1 MSQVAISETLVPS
14 VVEVSVDGTT
24 YTIAPFSMAK
34 SVKAMSFLYAVAE
47 AAGITDAVARLGE
60 ARDNVLLGNAP
71 NLLSQFVQ
79 IIPALFNNGA
89 APAYQLIGLIL
100 TPNRELLRQ
109 VKAEENIDERCRELG
124 ESVAYSDEGTIDKVM
139 EIVQKGFGQM
149 SNQPLVSS
157 LPNLVRQMLAL

>member
-1 MSQVAISETLVPS
+1 MSQVAISDTLVPS
-14 VVEVSVDGTT
+14 VVSVSVDGTT

-79 IIPALFNNGA
+79 IIPALFSNGA

-100 TPNRELLRQ
+100 TLTVNS
-109 VKAEENIDERCRELG
+109 CG
-124 ESVAYSDEGTIDKVM
+124 W
-139 EIVQKGFGQM
+139 
-149 SNQPLVSS
+149 
-157 LPNLVRQMLAL
+157 